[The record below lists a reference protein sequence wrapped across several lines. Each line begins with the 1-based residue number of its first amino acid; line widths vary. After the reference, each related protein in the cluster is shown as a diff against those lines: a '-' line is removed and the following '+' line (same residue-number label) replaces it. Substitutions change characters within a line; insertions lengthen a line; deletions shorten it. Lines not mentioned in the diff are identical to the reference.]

1 MQTSR
6 NIMLSEGAFARAI
19 PNLEIEAND
28 VRCGHAASAGPVD
41 DDQLFYLET
50 RGIQRSE
57 AEKLIVKG
65 FFQEVIDRITLEE
78 IRDSVAA
85 AIEDELKREDA

>member
-1 MQTSR
+1 M
-6 NIMLSEGAFARAI
+6 
-19 PNLEIEAND
+19 
-28 VRCGHAASAGPVD
+28 D

-50 RGIQRSE
+50 RGIERSE

-85 AIEDELKREDA
+85 AIEDELEREDV